1 MGLQVGLGIGGGKRS
16 EPIVQAIHQ
25 RDGFAYPRAGKM
37 VSELTSSFY
46 VVSKM
51 NCAFYVVL

>member
-1 MGLQVGLGIGGGKRS
+1 MGLQVGLGIGGGKQS

-37 VSELTSSFY
+37 VPELTSSFY